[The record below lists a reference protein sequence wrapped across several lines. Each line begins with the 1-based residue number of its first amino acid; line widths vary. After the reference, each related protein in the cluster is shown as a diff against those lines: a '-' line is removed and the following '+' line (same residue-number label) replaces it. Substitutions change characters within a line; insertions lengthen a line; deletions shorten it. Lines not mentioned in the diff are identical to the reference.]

1 MVDPRSARSG
11 RPRDEAIDSYVLDAT
26 LGELSTKGY
35 NGFSLAAVAEAAGTT
50 RPAIYR
56 RWNCKDALI
65 VDAVARLAETEA
77 PETTGVH
84 FTDLVAELEDFR
96 HCIGAVGAL
105 PLAGVMLGDAV
116 DPDVR
121 AAYVE
126 RVVAPRRSRIR
137 AILDSAVA
145 GGELDNDADLEV
157 ATTFLT
163 GSWYSYRVADRD
175 APVDWP
181 RRVATLIW
189 RSCGGTPPDDA
200 DAEL

>member
-1 MVDPRSARSG
+1 MVEPRSVRGG
-11 RPRDEAIDSYVLDAT
+11 RPRDDAIDTCVLDAA
-26 LGELSTKGY
+26 LAELSTKGY
-35 NGFSLAAVAEAAGTT
+35 NAFSLAAVAEAAGAT

-56 RWNCKDALI
+56 RWNGKDALI
-65 VDAVARLAETEA
+65 VDAVARLAETAA
-77 PETTGVH
+77 PEAIGVH
-84 FTDLVAELEDFR
+84 FMDLVAELEDFR

-121 AAYVE
+121 AVYVD
-126 RVVAPRRSRIR
+126 RVVTPRRSRIR

-145 GGELDNDADLEV
+145 SGELDADADLDV

-189 RSCGGTPPDDA
+189 RSCGGTPPDDI
-200 DAEL
+200 DAEQ